1 MSKYLYGAAVQ
12 GIQSFI
18 FQTNKLREIVGASE
32 LVEQICTSFFEE
44 QVGKENFKPDNLILG
59 AAGNIKYIFDDND
72 NGVICKDLVRKFP
85 KEVMEF
91 APGITIS
98 QAVVKMEGE
107 GELKLA
113 LDNLEKLLKT
123 QRSKPSIPLE
133 TGFMGVTK
141 SRRTGGLASI
151 ANSSFNEDEIIC
163 EATDKKI
170 QASMIHKKVSK
181 KNTLFH
187 KISGNLLYDVDDLP
201 LNIEDITEKE
211 GNSWIAVVHADG
223 NGLGTILQNIG
234 NNLGRFNDVQI
245 QAIFKQFSKSIEDA
259 TKAAAQK
266 AFSEVVDGKSE
277 KTKKYPI
284 RPIILGGDDLTLI
297 IRADLALAF
306 TYEFLKAFETETKE
320 KFTFLKNDYQITGF
334 EEGITAAAGI
344 AYVKASYPF
353 HYAVHLSEKLCKEA
367 KNFVRD
373 ANKVP
378 LKTPLIPESSFSFF
392 KVQDS
397 FIEDN
402 LKQIRARTL
411 QAGDISFAYGP
422 YLIKSTNNQPNYDE
436 LNNKLVILKK
446 YAEGNE
452 SKGVSKLRQWI
463 TVLYKD
469 PNEANFMME
478 RLKTINDK
486 FSKELELEKYTNAGK
501 SIIYDLI
508 QLHTLQY

>member
-32 LVEQICTSFFEE
+32 LVEQICTSFFRN
-44 QVGKENFKPDNLILG
+44 QVGEINFKEENLILG
-59 AAGNIKYIFDDND
+59 AAGNIKYIFDDEKS
-72 NGVICKDLVRKFP
+72 CQALVRKFP
-85 KEVMEF
+85 KAVMEF

-107 GELKLA
+107 GKLKDA
-113 LDNLEKLLKT
+113 LDELEKLLKT

-141 SRRTGGLASI
+141 SRRTGGLAFK
-151 ANSSFNEDEIIC
+151 ANQSPNEDEIIC

-170 QASMIHKKVSK
+170 DASNTNDTNSQKVDS
-181 KNTLFH
+181 LFH
-187 KISGNLLYDVDDLP
+187 KISGISNYSILDLP

-211 GNSWIAVVHADG
+211 GNSWIAVIHADG

-234 NNLGRFNDVQI
+234 NSLGDFTDAQI
-245 QAIFKQFSKSIEDA
+245 QAVFKQFSKSIEDA
-259 TKAAAQK
+259 TRAAAQT
-266 AFSEVVDGKSE
+266 AFKNVVKDKSS
-277 KTKKYPI
+277 KTHKYPI
-284 RPIILGGDDLTLI
+284 RPIILGGDDLTVI

-306 TYEFLKAFETETKE
+306 TYEFLKAFETETKI
-320 KFTFLKNDYQITGF
+320 KFAFLNNDYKITGF
-334 EEGITAAAGI
+334 EKGITAAAGI

-373 ANKVP
+373 ANNVP
-378 LKTPLIPESSFSFF
+378 WKTQLIPESSFSFF

-397 FIEDN
+397 FIEDD
-402 LKQIRARTL
+402 LKQIRERTL
-411 QAGDISFAYGP
+411 QASVISFAYGP
-422 YLIKSTNNQPNYDE
+422 YLIKPKNDQPNYDD
-436 LNNKLVILKK
+436 LNNKLDILKK
-446 YAEGNE
+446 YAEGND

-469 PNEANFMME
+469 PNEANFMIE
-478 RLKTINDK
+478 RLKTINED
-486 FSKELELEKYTNAGK
+486 FSKDLELDKHTTAGK